1 MNQREVADLQIENAR
16 IMFRNFKG
24 EPDKFNPTGKR
35 TFAVFLEPDE
45 AKVIEEA
52 GWLVKYLKPRE
63 DGDEPQAYL
72 NVEVKFDFF
81 PPTVNESDLDMAW
94 LQKVMKSK
102 RDYYRRYREIC
113 VISMVGVYLINIVDA
128 YVDASLAHFDISP
141 DLSLDVTPTAIDNGI
156 IGGRLPSLGLQCAI
170 SF

>member
-1 MNQREVADLQIENAR
+1 MNQRHEVADLQIENAK

-81 PPTVNESDLDMAW
+81 PPTVN
-94 LQKVMKSK
+94 
-102 RDYYRRYREIC
+102 
-113 VISMVGVYLINIVDA
+113 VISGKKHSRLNEETLGMLDWAEIDTCDLIIRPYQWEMNGRTGIKAYLKKMWVTLVVDKFEEKYA
-128 YVDASLAHFDISP
+128 NFAE
-141 DLSLDVTPTAIDNGI
+141 IDDC
-156 IGGRLPSLGLQCAI
+156 P
-170 SF
+170 FE